1 MFEVRVF
8 KSSFS
13 SEYEKFEF
21 EKEGKVKDLFP
32 EIDFT
37 NNIVYVNGFQKDE
50 NYLLKEND
58 FCIIQAYPGS
68 EWNYIDTGAVI
79 GGVFFGLVMG
89 TLVGLA
95 TGGIGAFA
103 WGWLWTGL
111 GFSGAWAIGSG
122 ITALVNDGMT
132 IGSWLE
138 SITEEEFPDTQKQ
151 LPNVNGAKNQKALNK
166 TIPFVMG
173 RHLMAGYYIGTP
185 YRSVAGEDGKD
196 QYMQMAL
203 LLGYNKLKVSDIKLG
218 NTRLATNTGNVL
230 NGFIP
235 LDSDS
240 IYQDKENYDMSL
252 ELRQDGTSLDLYP
265 SKVYDEQ
272 VQIELLRTQKEEED
286 PLSNKPVRF
295 SAKNPQ
301 KIEIELTIPA
311 LISHND
317 KGKKQDASVE
327 IKAEYRWSTL
337 EDDNQE
343 WRPFPSFSGV
353 TEYNPS
359 TGVNK
364 FTRQKSET
372 MRFVATKEFAFSDIP
387 LDENNNII
395 PSTYIE
401 VRLERMTNLPT
412 DSKETSKVYFSGLRT
427 WCFDYTKTKEKKTMI
442 PQSLLSDEIKD
453 KVAVLGFKC
462 KASDLL
468 SGQLDEL
475 NCVLQSY
482 ARIWNKEDKKWSVEE
497 SPTSNPASIMLK
509 ALQSEMLGEKKYD
522 DSKINLVEL
531 GELYEFCED
540 IHRNDLPEDETL
552 NTRGCKLE
560 CNGVLTQKKKLQD
573 LLVEILWTARSTWT
587 IKDNQITVITDKAKS
602 NYITILNNQN
612 VLSATNSKNFDE
624 IPDGYKIDFI
634 DEYDNWQQNT
644 MYINFDDGST
654 VQKEGYKY
662 EPTEARYQTGRR
674 QVWQNHLFEGCKK
687 FLRPEVWTRKVSLEG
702 YLINPGDLVLV
713 QDDTIVV
720 GIGDGGEITGIV
732 TDEHTDGDYITHII
746 TDGRFNVSELDK
758 RYGLQI
764 IQADGTNEPKIRTVE
779 VEIAE
784 AGYHSEFKLKESIYK
799 DELVIPTVGDIVS
812 FGEYDKISTVAI
824 CLGKKSSDDNTFELT
839 LAPYDKQSYEYEKTV
854 ADKGIPVFDSK
865 INPPQ
870 KLAGI
875 QEIEPELV
883 TKGELYEQ
891 VENVIVGTN
900 AGSPII
906 PMITLCK
913 AERDGI
919 RLSCTS
925 NGSSMSETLTSVTWE
940 YSKDNGEN
948 WKEIE
953 DDSPST
959 MYIFD
964 RNVDGYPE
972 SSDLSS
978 WLFRVKAFN
987 LYGIESEYSDEKT
1000 VGVSGYKTWK
1010 PKDVTITSCKAD
1022 KDGINFSWTCNTEA
1036 TYGTTRYSYKIL
1048 YDGEVQLSK
1057 ANVISDS
1064 ATYVFSRNVDG
1075 YPEKTENAGENDRDI
1090 SKYSIEVVSTTLEST
1105 SPAINWKTSNVDTTG
1120 YGTWYPSTIQGT
1132 TAVAGRDSILIEA
1145 LTQTSLTHYGT
1156 PYEYKYEI
1164 STNNGQSWDRTF
1176 TRNTS
1181 TFEYYFDR
1189 NEDGYLEKDSLE
1201 NWRIRVTAVSAA
1213 GKENKHLG
1221 SYGNGV
1227 ALNLDNYGTWKLEPP
1242 SVYTRVSDRTISM
1255 VFSQPPRADDKE
1267 IYGNIKNRVQVKK
1280 PSKDFDWFKP
1290 ASNLNPYPEE
1300 IFVEGVQTVRSN
1312 EDNYKETP
1320 IEEGEDD
1327 FISVADT
1334 YIQTMPLEGQGS
1346 GNIIDTL
1353 YRFRIIAVNE
1363 AGESE
1368 AVEVNATAT
1377 ATNIRDI
1384 VKANETTKKAYIS
1397 MLTALSANLGNIT
1410 QGSLTGNDNN
1420 LWDLSTFIDEN
1431 GVKHYEGRFRVG
1443 GEEQFLEV
1451 KPRLDANDNPTGE
1464 YNIEFK
1470 VGDFEITSTASTV
1483 NGEFIVIKDEN
1494 SLDRTRITPTGTYY
1508 EHREAVDSDW
1518 YVISQMRTDGI
1529 STKSVYSDQSL
1540 VITNA
1545 DISERRKRKIDIGL
1559 PYLSENSEVYH
1570 FDQNLFNQYGENEIT
1585 VNSNGE
1591 IALVDEYTSSNS
1603 GIDFTPAVLAV
1614 SPYSEISKSLYG
1626 QFNVVKEIGVTNRY
1640 TVDFWMQFLWAENQV
1655 LFDIGSTTDK
1665 IRLVVQ
1671 TSEPFY
1677 NEPLKDEVAYNNEQ
1691 IQRGD
1696 VYVYNQPDAAKSYI
1710 QHYSENNQSS
1720 TPEYVFLED
1729 IKFSLK
1735 EKSWLH
1741 IGIVLSDEE
1750 IKVYLND
1757 KEISFNRFGQNTE
1770 NCNIV
1775 LNELQNSFILDELL
1789 VDPEISENF
1798 ETFKKNTEERIPWA
1812 ALSKDDKH
1820 FVLEV
1825 DNLITNIFDSELF
1838 KLKVQEASTGETVAS
1853 LVIDDDNVSKEKTY
1867 SSQKIET
1874 YLDERL
1880 EDIDKDGRYVV
1891 SIEQTNVA
1899 GGINGVI
1906 DGGINEITCTLS
1918 DGTKTKFYIQNGS
1931 KGDKGDQGEQGP
1943 QGPQGEKGERG
1954 YKGERGDKGEV
1965 GNCIVQGYKPDKTV
1979 EGEMWLDGDKVKTI
1993 LSSIQF
1999 PELINTD
2006 EIRIHGNK
2014 VYALSVTGKA
2024 YYIEDINN
2032 PVVQE
2037 LYSDLTFKALLSDYI
2052 SVVFLGNTIE
2062 TTKCIVLETG
2072 VELQPGESTLNKA
2085 ESINDFLAK
2094 DIHQRIPGA
2103 VAQAFPGASYTLY
2116 WFQPEKVA
2124 SYSFILQEE
2133 GNEEKYCMAVLFE
2146 PIEEAGTY
2154 EIQMKIV
2161 EDWIDSPEGF
2171 LIATIDDNDGE
2182 NLFTIDDIDT
2192 LDLRDLGVS
2201 FGNPSE
2207 LLLIS
2212 AGQEFFYY
2220 SNEVYKGS
2228 VWYFFV
2234 FKNCIKVVYMEY
2246 DALSEEET
2254 FHVKD
2259 YIPSGEIKT
2268 AKEVSAKKWQIL
2280 EQTDSETKLKEIVF
2294 DDSFEVSSRTIE
2306 IPSIQ
2311 AGQFSILDDKYL
2323 YIGEDSAVVEQYILE
2338 NKHVHIQLNGIDTT
2352 VPRIEDIDGID
2363 TLVLKGDKGDQG
2375 ETGPRG
2381 EQGQKGSDGI
2391 SVVSIEQTVVSE
2403 NEETPNI
2410 ITCTLSDG
2418 TESTFEI
2425 RNGSKGEK
2433 GDEGPQGPQ
2442 GEQGIQG
2449 EQGLQGEQGPQG
2461 LQGEKGEQGPQGI
2474 QGEKGLKGDKG
2485 DTGNKGDSG
2494 PAALSVNRVFT
2505 GTYAV
2510 GATSTL
2516 APTEFNRTPIVGDF
2530 FITVDGSSYL
2540 DVFKVTS
2547 VTSSTVKFE
2556 CVSRKSIKGATGAQG
2571 PAGQIPTI
2579 DTTLSS
2585 TSSNPVQNKAIY
2597 NALTSYSKLTITSL
2611 WSGSSSVSAQTITLS
2626 QAYTSFKFIIV
2637 EGCMYNEPNSQRMYA
2652 YIPTSR
2658 CGISQSEEGD
2668 EFLLCGSTGDTNRR
2682 IRFGFPTT
2690 TTLYKTASD
2699 GTSNHKPIITNV
2711 WGLK

>member
-1 MFEVRVF
+1 MFEIKLF
-8 KSSFS
+8 ESAFSGKHKIFTFDKSSS
-13 SEYEKFEF
+13 V
-21 EKEGKVKDLFP
+21 KELLPNVDYDNAL
-32 EIDFT
+32 
-37 NNIVYVNGFQKDE
+37 VYVNGFQKDE
-50 NYLLKEND
+50 NYVLKD
-58 FCIIQAYPGS
+58 KDLCVIQIYPGN
-68 EWNYIDTGAVI
+68 EWNFIDTIMTV
-79 GGVFFGLVMG
+79 
-89 TLVGLA
+89 TTVGLWA
-95 TGGIGAFA
+95 VGTGIY
-103 WGWLWTGL
+103 
-111 GFSGAWAIGSG
+111 
-122 ITALVNDGMT
+122 ALFNNGET
-132 IGSWLE
+132 IGSVLFKKALE
-138 SITEEEFPDTQKQ
+138 EAGFASSQEQEQQESKPQIS
-151 LPNVNGAKNQKALNK
+151 GAKNQTALNK
-166 TIPFVMG
+166 TIPFIMG
-173 RHLMAGYYIGTP
+173 RHLMTGYYVGNP
-185 YRSVAGEDGKD
+185 YRTVSGEDGED
-196 QYMQMAL
+196 QYINLAVI
-203 LLGYNKLKVSDIKLG
+203 LGYNKLKVSDIKLG
-218 NTRLATNTGNVL
+218 NLRLASNEGNIL
-230 NGFIP
+230 NGAIP
-235 LDSDS
+235 LDNDS
-240 IYQDKENYDMSL
+240 VYKNDRYDMSL
-252 ELRQDGTSLDLYP
+252 ELRQDGTPLELYP
-265 SKVYDEQ
+265 SKVYDDQ
-272 VQIELLRTQKEEED
+272 VNIELIRNEKEGEE
-286 PLSNKPVRF
+286 PFFNEPVRF
-295 SAKNPQ
+295 SAYNPKQ
-301 KIEIELTIPA
+301 IEVEITFPA
-311 LISHND
+311 LIKYND
-317 KGKKQDASVE
+317 EGKKQDASVGIE
-327 IKAEYRWSTL
+327 VQYRWSAFNK
-337 EDDNQE
+337 DDE
-343 WRPFPSFSGV
+343 AWKPFGQFEGSNS
-353 TEYNPS
+353 YNNGTS
-359 TGVNK
+359 IIS
-364 FTRQKSET
+364 RQKSEM
-372 MRFVATKEFAFSDIP
+372 MRFVAKKTFDFSEIP
-387 LDENNNII
+387 VDDNGEII
-395 PSTYIE
+395 PSSYIE
-401 VRLERMTNLPT
+401 IKVKRTTNNPT
-412 DSKETSKVYFSGLRT
+412 DTKETSKVALTGIRT
-427 WCFDYTKTKEKKTMI
+427 WCFDYEKTKKAKAFVD
-442 PQSLLSDEIKD
+442 QSLLSDEVKG
-453 KVAVLGFKC
+453 KVAVLGFRC
-462 KASDLL
+462 KAANDLT
-468 SGQLDEL
+468 GQIDVL
-475 NCVLQSY
+475 NCVVQSY
-482 ARIWNKEDKKWSVEE
+482 ARTWNSNTKEWSTEE
-497 SPTSNPASIMLK
+497 SPTSNPASVMLK
-509 ALQSEMLGEKKYD
+509 ALQSEMLGDKKYTD
-522 DSKINLVEL
+522 DKINLEEL
-531 GELYEFCED
+531 GELYDFCED
-540 IHRNDLPEDETL
+540 EHPNDLPEDAKL
-552 NTRGCKLE
+552 NKRGCKLE

-573 LLVEILWTARSTWT
+573 LLTEILWTARSTWT

-624 IPDGYKIDFI
+624 IPDGYKVDFF
-634 DEYDNWQQNT
+634 DEFDNWQQNT
-644 MYINFDDGST
+644 MYINFDDGTT

-687 FLRPEVWTRKVSLEG
+687 FLRPEGWTRKMSLEG
-702 YLINPGDLVLV
+702 YLTNPGDLVLV

-746 TDGRFNVSELDK
+746 TDGKFNVSELDK
-758 RYGLQI
+758 RYGLQV

-779 VEIAE
+779 VEITE
-784 AGYHSEFKLKESIYK
+784 AGYHSEFKLKEPIYK
-799 DELVIPTVGDIVS
+799 DELVIPTVGDVVS
-812 FGEYDKISTVAI
+812 FGEYDKISTVGI
-824 CLGKKSSDDNTFELT
+824 CLGKKSSDDNTFEFT
-839 LAPYDKQSYEYEKTV
+839 LAPYDKRCYEYEKNV

-959 MYIFD
+959 MYVFD

-1443 GEEQFLEV
+1443 GKEQFLKVE
-1451 KPRLDANDNPTGE
+1451 PRLDANGNPTGE
-1464 YNIEFK
+1464 YDIEFK

-1825 DNLITNIFDSELF
+1825 DNFITNIFDSELF

-1867 SSQKIET
+1867 SSSKIEE
-1874 YLDERL
+1874 YLDQRL
-1880 EDIDKDGRYVV
+1880 EGIDKDGNHIV
-1891 SIEQTNVA
+1891 SIKQTNV
-1899 GGINGVI
+1899 GGG
-1906 DGGINEITCTLS
+1906 DGGINEITCILS
-1918 DGTKTKFYIQNGS
+1918 DGTEEKFYIRNGS
-1931 KGDKGDQGEQGP
+1931 KGDKGDKGEQGP

-2024 YYIEDINN
+2024 YYIEDIDN

-2037 LYSDLTFKALLSDYI
+2037 LYSDLTFKALLSDCI

-2072 VELQPGESTLNKA
+2072 VELQPGESTLDKA

-2103 VAQAFPGASYTLY
+2103 VAQAFPGASYSLY

-2124 SYSFILQEE
+2124 SYSFIVQEE
-2133 GNEEKYCMAVLFE
+2133 GNEEKYCTVVLFE
-2146 PIEEAGTY
+2146 PVEETGTY

-2161 EDWIDSPEGF
+2161 EDWIDSPEVF
-2171 LIATIDDNDGE
+2171 LIATIEDNDGE

-2207 LLLIS
+2207 LLSIS
-2212 AGQEFFYY
+2212 AGQEYFLY
-2220 SNEVYKGS
+2220 SDEVYKGS

-2323 YIGEDSAVVEQYILE
+2323 YIGENSAVIEQYILE

-2403 NEETPNI
+2403 DEENPNV

-2494 PAALSVNRVFT
+2494 PAALSVSRVFS

-2516 APTEFNRTPIVGDF
+2516 ALTEFNRTPIVGDF

-2540 DVFKVTS
+2540 DVFQVTS
-2547 VTSSTVKFE
+2547 VTSTIATFK
-2556 CVSRKSIKGATGAQG
+2556 CVSRKSIKGDKGETGGTSILEQKLKDG
-2571 PAGQIPTI
+2571 YSVLKKEITLPTSNTYLIGVRPAIGDGKSYNFCYFLSGVYIG
-2579 DTTLSS
+2579 SS
-2585 TSSNPVQNKAIY
+2585 TITRSGTNYTWTHSSDRNTNITGGWTFTTNTYAPTPVIY
-2597 NALTSYSKLTITSL
+2597 ID
-2611 WSGSSSVSAQTITLS
+2611 SVANT
-2626 QAYTSFKFIIV
+2626 
-2637 EGCMYNEPNSQRMYA
+2637 
-2652 YIPTSR
+2652 
-2658 CGISQSEEGD
+2658 D
-2668 EFLLCGSTGDTNRR
+2668 
-2682 IRFGFPTT
+2682 
-2690 TTLYKTASD
+2690 
-2699 GTSNHKPIITNV
+2699 TSNSNYKIYQALASAGEYTFLWKEV
-2711 WGLK
+2711 